1 MKMSQVHADTEVFM
15 SSREFE
21 VEHAVENLCAI
32 SSDIAGY
39 RLNNAAR
46 QILMSP
52 SCRVRLALAL
62 DALQITHDD
71 LEGKR

>member
-1 MKMSQVHADTEVFM
+1 MRVAEIHADTEAFM
-15 SSREFE
+15 NSREFE
-21 VEHAVENLCAI
+21 VERAVEDLVART
-32 SSDIAGY
+32 SDVAGY

-52 SCRVRLALAL
+52 SCRVRLQLAL
-62 DALQITHDD
+62 DALQITYDD